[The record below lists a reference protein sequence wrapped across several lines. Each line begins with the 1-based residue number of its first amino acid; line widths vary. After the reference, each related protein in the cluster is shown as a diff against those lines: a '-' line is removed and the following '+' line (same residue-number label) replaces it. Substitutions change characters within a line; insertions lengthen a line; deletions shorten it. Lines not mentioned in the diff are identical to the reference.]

1 MAEVKRLS
9 KKKFFAYVEWDPVTK
24 LYVGI
29 IPNIPGAHSQG
40 KTLEELNQNLKEVL
54 ELCLE
59 EMEEMKDIEELPEFV
74 GIQVVEV
81 SV

>member
-9 KKKFFAYVEWDPVTK
+9 KKKFFDYIEWDPVTK

-29 IPNIPGAHSQG
+29 IPYVPGARSQG

-59 EMEEMKDIEELPEFV
+59 EMEDIEESYISHYQQ
-74 GIQVVEV
+74 G
-81 SV
+81 